1 MKKLLLLLFLSSSAF
16 ADYTFLIP
24 QKVGGGTSV
33 WASIVAKELEKEL
46 DGERISLLHLPS
58 ARGIGG
64 FNKFHNQYK
73 DRDDMIMV
81 SHGGNGISYLQEN
94 VDYDYRDYESIGLMN
109 LVIIVG
115 RLKGDPRKFSFAFGS
130 GQVPEAMAITMLES
144 GIDNSVDLAIAWF
157 KENVT
162 WVKGMKGSE
171 RRLAFKRGEL
181 NVTREN
187 PAAYKKHVEGF
198 ANAEVWFTHGLLA
211 EDGSHVDD
219 PNYPN
224 KQFEILFEKK
234 WGREPE
240 GAFYNSYKLA
250 KSFRDGLQKALW
262 VHKNNPNKEILRDAL
277 TRMNE
282 NPESVEI
289 IKNKVGNYEWI
300 IGEDGNAFRD
310 KLMTFINPTSLMFLV
325 KFNQEALDL
334 KSVLKTWLYED
345 YIIPIAPE
353 PADNLMV
360 MR

>member
-1 MKKLLLLLFLSSSAF
+1 
-16 ADYTFLIP
+16 
-24 QKVGGGTSV
+24 
-33 WASIVAKELEKEL
+33 
-46 DGERISLLHLPS
+46 
-58 ARGIGG
+58 
-64 FNKFHNQYK
+64 
-73 DRDDMIMV
+73 
-81 SHGGNGISYLQEN
+81 
-94 VDYDYRDYESIGLMN
+94 MN
-109 LVIIVG
+109 LDIIVG
-115 RLKGDPRKFSFAFGS
+115 RLKGDPRKISFAFGS

-144 GIDNSVDLAIAWF
+144 GIDNSVELAIAWF

-198 ANAEVWFTHGLLA
+198 ENAEVWFTHGLLA

-262 VHKNNPNKEILRDAL
+262 VHKDNPNKEILRDAL

-289 IKNKVGNYEWI
+289 IKNKVGNYEWV

-353 PADNLMV
+353 PSDNLMV